1 MSDLSPSSDRVQ
13 DLSKKIA
20 IVIATNLESW
30 QALNTVAHIS
40 AYLGNKMTE
49 PFDTGSSFLTKE
61 GKAHPR
67 NSQFPV
73 VVLSAKP
80 GQLKNLIKTVRDS
93 GLSYL
98 GFIREMIETSDDEE
112 IARILSA
119 KRDEEIEYLGIG
131 VFGWKAE
138 VDVLMKKFSLC
149 K

>member
-1 MSDLSPSSDRVQ
+1 VSDLPPSTERIQ

-20 IVIATNLESW
+20 IVVAANLEPW
-30 QALNTVAHIS
+30 QTLNTVAHIA

-49 PFDTGSSFLTKE
+49 PFDTGSSFVTKDNNT
-61 GKAHPR
+61 HPR
-67 NSQFPV
+67 NSQFPI

-112 IARILSA
+112 IARVLSA
-119 KRDEEIEYLGIG
+119 KSDDEIEYLGIG
-131 VFGWKAE
+131 VFGGKAG
-138 VDVLMKKFSLC
+138 VDLLTKKFSLW